1 MSSLLMNLR
10 QFSRLPVSVHI
21 SRMNSTSTTTAD
33 SSKIK
38 LPRDVADPNKK
49 HFRIGYMLL
58 GVIGLLA
65 LFRMSRKEEQLI
77 AHTADKNPHPKS
89 ASTK

>member
-10 QFSRLPVSVHI
+10 LFSRLPASVHI
-21 SRMNSTSTTTAD
+21 SRMNSTSTTAN
-33 SSKIK
+33 SSKIN
-38 LPRDVADPNKK
+38 LPKDVADPNKK
-49 HFRIGYMLL
+49 HFRIGYMVL